1 MKKTDRKQKIWGIV
15 KKVAFALLTGFLIY
29 FFCRMIPLVCEDY
42 ENMMRPN
49 YRDREEA
56 TDFFWIFSCW
66 ESVNAMLAV
75 ACSVKL
81 LHMLQ
86 NKTDIAPVFSK
97 KARTYLF
104 FAAFILLAV
113 LLACIG
119 TFRDIWKYAYLETGT
134 YFRDAANF
142 FLSVVA
148 ANLDIGFMLWLF
160 ADWRREKKQEK
171 KVTPKKSRMS
181 LRHRNKIRQQQ

>member
-1 MKKTDRKQKIWGIV
+1 MENTDRKQKIWEIV
-15 KKVAFALLTGFLIY
+15 KKVAFALLTGFIIY
-29 FFCRMIPLVCEDY
+29 FFCRMFPLVCEDY
-42 ENMMRPN
+42 KDMMRPN

-56 TDFFWIFSCW
+56 TDLFWIFCCW
-66 ESVNAMLAV
+66 ESINAMLAV

-86 NKTDIAPVFSK
+86 NKIDIAPVFSK
-97 KARTYLF
+97 NARTHLF
-104 FAAFILLAV
+104 FVAFILLAV

-134 YFRDAANF
+134 YFQDAERL
-142 FLSVVA
+142 FLSVIVT
-148 ANLDIGFMLWLF
+148 NLDIGFLLWLF

-171 KVTPKKSRMS
+171 KS
-181 LRHRNKIRQQQ
+181 LAKEKQNESSTQE